1 MPSTLEAAQDL
12 LATLAAGRFA
22 VQKLAADHLSF
33 SQLRAVT
40 AASGDESALVT
51 EVHRSLD
58 RRLEVL
64 RGRLTHSPVERTED
78 DRTPREAATV
88 PTEEARTPAPP
99 SRVQR
104 AMNRAESLG
113 PKPEA
118 APRPQ
123 PERRGLANA
132 RTLAPVE
139 EEFAAPVAEA
149 PAVQEAPASVAPPTP
164 FVEEFDEPRLL
175 SPAEAVAPSP
185 EPEEIPT
192 MQVESA
198 SALAPVEE
206 AFTAPVETSPLI
218 VATEAAPEINPVATL
233 ATPDAVDA
241 PVIQLALPE
250 PVVEPTVTE
259 APQAAS
265 APEVSAP
272 EVAPVPPQPEAVLAS
287 EPIPEPEFTP
297 PPVAFSAPVG
307 GPSPRVVAAVAAA
320 AGAADDEDEDLDP
333 EEPESGVAAINL
345 RAVAPAAVRVGGPPA
360 ADDTLAGTDDDAEVE
375 TMGVGVAA
383 LGGGIKLRG
392 PAAAKRREAET
403 GGGPRLTEDE
413 PSEVTQAPAAP
424 SIRPAGDDGR
434 IAQLLDDALVAAG
447 KGDLHRAIQSFT
459 DVLDLRHDR
468 QDAYIGRGRCY
479 LELGDYSSAMSDF
492 QRAEDLQPDRPE
504 AHVAM
509 GDLYFARKEYRRA
522 IEFYDQ
528 AVELDGSH
536 AMARCRRGI
545 SHYYRKNYRQ
555 AFQDLQRAYSL
566 DPEIPNI
573 RKYVQMAVK
582 KMERGD

>member
-88 PTEEARTPAPP
+88 SAEEARTPAPP

-139 EEFAAPVAEA
+139 EELPAPVAEA
-149 PAVQEAPASVAPPTP
+149 PVAPEAPADVAPPAP

-192 MQVESA
+192 LQVESA
-198 SALAPVEE
+198 PAPAPAEE
-206 AFTAPVETSPLI
+206 AFTAPVEASPLI
-218 VATEAAPEINPVATL
+218 VATEAAPEIDPVATL
-233 ATPDAVDA
+233 ATSESVA
-241 PVIQLALPE
+241 
-250 PVVEPTVTE
+250 
-259 APQAAS
+259 
-265 APEVSAP
+265 APEAVPTEEVAAP
-272 EVAPVPPQPEAVLAS
+272 EVAPAPAQAEAVLAA

-307 GPSPRVVAAVAAA
+307 GPSPRVVAAVAAT
-320 AGAADDEDEDLDP
+320 AGAAADEDEDLDP

-345 RAVAPAAVRVGGPPA
+345 RAVAPAAVRVGGPPPA
-360 ADDTLAGTDDDAEVE
+360 EDTLAGTDDDAEIE
-375 TMGVGVAA
+375 SMGVGVAA